1 MIAFVGNGSKV
12 KALLMGVV
20 GLIIATIGIDPIS
33 ASSRLSFGSE
43 GLSSGINIVAM
54 AVGLFGLSEVFNTI
68 YENRKDAFV
77 SGPIGRLLPTKA
89 DLLLTRFA
97 MLRASIIGFII
108 GVLPGGGGVV
118 SSVVAYGAEKRFSKN
133 PEKFGKGAMDGLAA
147 TETADNASSNAAF
160 IPLLTLGI
168 PSNPVLAL
176 IFGALL
182 LQNISPGPQLI
193 NSHPD
198 IFWGVIASMYI
209 GNVLLIIFNIP
220 LIGVFVQLL
229 RIKPSVLTTI
239 IVTVAMVGVYS
250 SENSVFDL
258 WIAAIFGVIGFVLK
272 RMDFD
277 LGPLILGFILGGI
290 IEVQFRRSMLL
301 SDGSLMIFL
310 ERPVSLVL
318 ILILGAIVATT
329 LYGSLKLRKKTAEL
343 MEDVKS

>member
-1 MIAFVGNGSKV
+1 
-12 KALLMGVV
+12 
-20 GLIIATIGIDPIS
+20 
-33 ASSRLSFGSE
+33 
-43 GLSSGINIVAM
+43 
-54 AVGLFGLSEVFNTI
+54 
-68 YENRKDAFV
+68 
-77 SGPIGRLLPTKA
+77 
-89 DLLLTRFA
+89 
-97 MLRASIIGFII
+97 
-108 GVLPGGGGVV
+108 
-118 SSVVAYGAEKRFSKN
+118 
-133 PEKFGKGAMDGLAA
+133 
-147 TETADNASSNAAF
+147 
-160 IPLLTLGI
+160 
-168 PSNPVLAL
+168 
-176 IFGALL
+176 
-182 LQNISPGPQLI
+182 GPQLI

-229 RIKPSVLTTI
+229 RIKPSVLTMI

-310 ERPVSLVL
+310 ERPVSLIL
-318 ILILGAIVATT
+318 ILILGAIIATT

>member
-1 MIAFVGNGSKV
+1 
-12 KALLMGVV
+12 
-20 GLIIATIGIDPIS
+20 
-33 ASSRLSFGSE
+33 
-43 GLSSGINIVAM
+43 
-54 AVGLFGLSEVFNTI
+54 
-68 YENRKDAFV
+68 
-77 SGPIGRLLPTKA
+77 
-89 DLLLTRFA
+89 
-97 MLRASIIGFII
+97 
-108 GVLPGGGGVV
+108 V